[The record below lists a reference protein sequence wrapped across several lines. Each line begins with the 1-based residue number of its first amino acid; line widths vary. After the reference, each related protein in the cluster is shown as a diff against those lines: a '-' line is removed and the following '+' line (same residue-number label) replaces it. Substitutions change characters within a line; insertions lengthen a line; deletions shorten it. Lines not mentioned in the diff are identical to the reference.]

1 MTFTFDLITF
11 TLSSIICLKNLI
23 CSQQNNQYNKRIKEL
38 KIISIELPYFLL
50 LLLLRRLNVK
60 IRDFKNL
67 VIYTLN
73 NFLNIIVRI
82 LV

>member
-11 TLSSIICLKNLI
+11 TLSSIIYLKNLI

-60 IRDFKNL
+60 VYF
-67 VIYTLN
+67 
-73 NFLNIIVRI
+73 
-82 LV
+82 